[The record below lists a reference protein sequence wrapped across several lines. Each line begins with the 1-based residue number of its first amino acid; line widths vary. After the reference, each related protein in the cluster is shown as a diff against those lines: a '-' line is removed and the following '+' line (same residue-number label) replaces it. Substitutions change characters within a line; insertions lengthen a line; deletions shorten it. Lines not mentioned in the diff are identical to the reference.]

1 MNVRD
6 IRHEIHRVEHENVGD
21 GDDDARDGRAPLALR
36 DDFAG
41 VGAEGR
47 REGDDRPED
56 RRQDDAAD
64 GIDRHGADVR
74 LDLWDEL
81 RDDLLGLA
89 VENRVSCCAAG
100 YKQDEQHLLSQVV
113 LDAEVG
119 ELVQRHA
126 EAADENSEH
135 ADDGRRRQRF
145 APTENLRDDDDE
157 QNGQGALDGIGRGH
171 VEMAVCP
178 HEAEAVACVRGD
190 AGEKEDPE
198 TRRHLEDRDGRPEN
212 DVRPHD
218 GACHA
223 KACVEDDG
231 HVVFLGDE
239 IPRGVEHGGGE
250 NQKKGKE

>member
-1 MNVRD
+1 M
-6 IRHEIHRVEHENVGD
+6 
-21 GDDDARDGRAPLALR
+21 ALR

-47 REGDDRPED
+47 RKGDDRPED

-64 GIDRHGADVR
+64 GINRHGADVR
-74 LDLWDEL
+74 LDLRHKF
-81 RDDLLGLA
+81 RDDLLRLA
-89 VENRVSCCAAG
+89 VENRVSCRAAG
-100 YKQDEQHLLSQVV
+100 DQQDEQHLLSQIV
-113 LDAEVG
+113 LDAEVR

-126 EAADENSEH
+126 ETADEDGEH
-135 ADDGRRRQRF
+135 ADDGRRRERF
-145 APTENLRDDDDE
+145 APAEELGNDTDKKDGE
-157 QNGQGALDGIGRGH
+157 GALDGIGRGH

-178 HEAEAVACVRGD
+178 HEPEAVACVRGD

-198 TRRHLEDRDGRPEN
+198 ARRHLEDRDGRPE
-212 DVRPHD
+212 DDMRPDD

-223 KACVEDDG
+223 EACVEDDG

-239 IPRGVEHGGGE
+239 IPRGVENGGGE